1 MKAITLSAGQGKRL
15 MPLTADRP
23 KCLLPVGDRTLI
35 EWQIHSMAKNGITEV
50 VVVVG
55 FMAEKVEERLA
66 RVKIPGLKVRTVH
79 NPFYSVSDNL
89 ASCFL
94 VRGEM
99 TGDFVLMNGDTI
111 SEPAVL
117 ERLLKT
123 AKSPITVTIDRKD
136 NYDADDMKV
145 SVEGDR
151 LLDIGKTLTSDV
163 TNGESIGMLY
173 FKGEGP
179 ALFRNAV
186 ETVMKRPE
194 GLKLWYLSV
203 IAEIA
208 RGGHVG
214 VASIEGLEWG
224 EVDFPADVDRANE
237 LARRWLQAGK
247 G

>member
-1 MKAITLSAGQGKRL
+1 LKAITLSAGQGKRL

-35 EWQIHSMAKNGITEV
+35 EWQLHSLAGNGIDEV

-55 FMAEKVEERLA
+55 FMAERVEERLA
-66 RVKIPGLKVRTVH
+66 RVKIPGLRIRVIY
-79 NPFYSVSDNL
+79 NPFFAVSDNL

-94 VRGEM
+94 VRHEM
-99 TGDFVLMNGDTI
+99 DRDFVLINGDTI

-117 ERLLKT
+117 GRVLK
-123 AKSPITVTIDRKD
+123 AAQAPITVTMDRKD
-136 NYDADDMKV
+136 VYDADDMKV

-151 LLDIGKTLTSDV
+151 LIDIGKTLTSDV
-163 TNGESIGMLY
+163 TNGESIGMLL

-186 ETVMKRPE
+186 EAAMKRPE

-208 RGGHVG
+208 RSGHVG

-237 LARRWLQAGK
+237 LGRRWLAAGK